1 MMHRDD
7 DGHNTLSRIEAERVI
22 SIIEDTT
29 EKLGF
34 LDSITPDLLQHRD
47 ELSKFIG
54 DEISRTMAE
63 QRSLEKRYEELIEQR
78 ATMKGMVNKNKYK
91 EVQEEIQD
99 VSRALRESTNN
110 LVRSLKENPNVSGN
124 LIKVQRDRTELH
136 DLLLRCGQE
145 LRDRGTYQTV
155 TMKVDEE
162 NNARLRLVHLKHKE
176 KELREAVAI
185 LQEKLTEEQK
195 AFTHTTSQQKQAI
208 ALLKDELIAIK
219 GSTSSD
225 SRFKKKESL
234 ASVAAVYREFKLK
247 ERILEVR
254 LKELEDKLQTENVVH
269 HETNEFYGRKN
280 VALADELSR
289 WEARYESEVGQM
301 DDDIKDLTTRRKK
314 LLERLSVL
322 QNRKQVEVAEDTAR
336 REAEEEGRQQE
347 ALSKAL
353 LKRQNRASRVIVRE
367 LRVFIKYKKDMEA
380 LKGGKGKKGGKGDK
394 KGKKK

>member
-1 MMHRDD
+1 MD
-7 DGHNTLSRIEAERVI
+7 DGHSLHRIEAERI
-22 SIIEDTT
+22 IAIIEDTT

-145 LRDRGTYQTV
+145 LRDRGTYHTI
-155 TMKVDEE
+155 TSKVDEE

-176 KELREAVAI
+176 KELREAVAV

-234 ASVAAVYREFKLK
+234 ANVAAVYREFKLK

-280 VALADELSR
+280 ATLVDELSK
-289 WEARYESEVGQM
+289 WDAKYESEVGSM
-301 DDDIKDLTTRRKK
+301 DDNIRDLTSRRKK

-322 QNRKQVEVAEDTAR
+322 QNRKQLEITEELAR
-336 REAEEEGRQQE
+336 QETEEKQREIDA
-347 ALSKAL
+347 KNKVL
-353 LKRQNRASRVIVRE
+353 LKRQNRAARVIVRE
-367 LRVFIKYKKDMEA
+367 LRIYIKYKKELEA
-380 LKGGKGKKGGKGDK
+380 LKGGGKGKKGGKGDK